1 MPKRNVGTAIG
12 AVLTRLQA
20 ALPAACLS
28 LCLGLWPGSALLA
41 AEWTATPGESLQPLV
56 ANAAGGDL
64 IILPKGRYSGP
75 LVLDK
80 TLTLR
85 GQNGAL
91 IDAGGEGH
99 GVVIKAPDSVIDGV
113 TVKNWGGDLTAM
125 DTGIFI
131 AREATASV
139 VKNSRL
145 EGPGFG
151 VFLDGVHDAVIADNV
166 IRGDAE
172 RRSQDR
178 GNGVHLFNVE
188 NVRVAGNDI
197 RQTRDGIYIDTSRET
212 LLRNNRMQDLR
223 YGVHY
228 MYAHDNRLE
237 NNATQDT
244 RTGYALMQSKRLSVI
259 GNRSHNDLRYGILMN
274 NITDSTIRGNR
285 VSGIRQQGG
294 AGTISGNDGK
304 ALFVYN
310 AQFNRFEGN
319 RFADSDIGIHL
330 TAGSEDNAVTGNAF
344 IGNRQQVM
352 YVATRAQ
359 AWNGN
364 YWSNYLGWDMD
375 DDGVGDT
382 SFEPND
388 AMDRLLWRYPAANVL
403 MDSPAVLALRWVQRQ
418 FPVFRPQGVRDSAPL
433 MAEPA
438 FPDTPTDT
446 TPTGDATP

>member
-1 MPKRNVGTAIG
+1 MPERTFGTVSG
-12 AVLTRLQA
+12 AVLSPLKA
-20 ALPAACLS
+20 ALVAACLS
-28 LCLGLWPGSALLA
+28 LGCLPGATLLA
-41 AEWTATPGESLQPLV
+41 AQWTATPGDSLQPLV

-64 IILPKGRYSGP
+64 ILLPEGRYPGP
-75 LVLDK
+75 LVVDRELE
-80 TLTLR
+80 LR
-85 GQNGAL
+85 GEDGAV
-91 IDAGGEGH
+91 IDAGGSGNALLIDAP
-99 GVVIKAPDSVIDGV
+99 GVVVDGV
-113 TVKNWGGDLTAM
+113 TIKNWGGNLTAM
-125 DTGIFI
+125 DSGIFI
-131 AREATASV
+131 TPEATASV

-151 VFLDGVHDAVIADNV
+151 IFLDGVHDAVIEDNV

-178 GNGVHLFNVE
+178 GNGVHLFNVDS
-188 NVRVAGNDI
+188 VRVEGNDI
-197 RQTRDGIYIDTSRET
+197 RRTRDGIYIDTSRET
-212 LLRNNRMQDLR
+212 LLRGNRMQDLR

-237 NNATQDT
+237 GNVTRDT
-244 RTGYALMQSKRLSVI
+244 RTGYALMQSKRLTVV

-285 VSGIRQQGG
+285 VSNIRQQGG

-310 AQFNRFEGN
+310 AQFNRLEGN
-319 RFADSDIGIHL
+319 RLVGSDIGIHL

-352 YVATRAQ
+352 YVATRPQ
-359 AWNGN
+359 AWDGN

-382 SFEPND
+382 AFEPND
-388 AMDRLLWRYPAANVL
+388 AMDRLLWRYPAAKVL

-418 FPVFRPQGVRDSAPL
+418 FPVFRPQGVRDGAPL

-438 FPDTPTDT
+438 FPVTMGNTP
-446 TPTGDATP
+446 PTGDATP

>member
-1 MPKRNVGTAIG
+1 MPERTFGTASG
-12 AVLTRLQA
+12 AVLSPFKA
-20 ALPAACLS
+20 ALVAACLS
-28 LCLGLWPGSALLA
+28 LGFLPNTTLLA
-41 AEWTATPGESLQPLV
+41 AEWAATPGSPLQPLV
-56 ANAAGGDL
+56 ANAASGDL
-64 IILPKGRYSGP
+64 IVLPEGRYPGP
-75 LVLDK
+75 LVLNK
-80 TLTLR
+80 TLTLH
-85 GQNGAL
+85 GEGGAL

-99 GVVIKAPDSVIDGV
+99 GVVIKAPNVLIDGIAV
-113 TVKNWGGDLTAM
+113 ENWGADLTAM
-125 DTGIFI
+125 DAGIFI
-131 AREATASV
+131 AQEATGTTV
-139 VKNSRL
+139 QNSRL
-145 EGPGFG
+145 QGPGFG
-151 VFLDGVHDAVIADNV
+151 IFLDGVDDAVIADNV

-172 RRSQDR
+172 LRSQDR

-212 LLRNNRMQDLR
+212 LLRGNRMQDLR

-237 NNATQDT
+237 DNVTQDT
-244 RTGYALMQSKRLSVI
+244 RTGYALMQSKRLTVLN
-259 GNRSHNDLRYGILMN
+259 NRSKNDLRYGILMN

-310 AQFNRFEGN
+310 AQFNRLEDN
-319 RFADSDIGIHL
+319 RLESSDIGIHL
-330 TAGSEDNAVTGNAF
+330 TAGSEDNVVTGNAF
-344 IGNRQQVM
+344 LHNRQQVK
-352 YVATRAQ
+352 YVATRTQ
-359 AWNGN
+359 AWDGN

-382 SFEPND
+382 AFEPND
-388 AMDRLLWRYPAANVL
+388 AMDRLLWRYPAAKVL

-433 MAEPA
+433 MTQPAPLNAEETAP
-438 FPDTPTDT
+438 
-446 TPTGDATP
+446 

>member
-64 IILPKGRYSGP
+64 ISIPKGRYPGP
-75 LVLDK
+75 LVIDR

-85 GQNGAL
+85 GENGAV
-91 IDAGGEGH
+91 IDAGGTGH
-99 GVVIKAPDSVIDGV
+99 ALIIEAPDTVIDGLAV
-113 TVKNWGGDLTAM
+113 ENWGADLTAM
-125 DTGIFI
+125 DAGVFI
-131 AREATASV
+131 AREATGSV
-139 VKNSRL
+139 VKNARL
-145 EGPGFG
+145 KGPGFG
-151 VFLDGVHDAVIADNV
+151 IFLDGVHDAVIADNV
-166 IRGDAE
+166 IRGDAA

-188 NVRVAGNDI
+188 NVRVEGNDI
-197 RQTRDGIYIDTSRET
+197 RHTRDGIYIDTSRDC
-212 LLRNNRMQDLR
+212 LLRGNRMRDLR

-237 NNATQDT
+237 DNLTINT
-244 RTGYALMQSKRLSVI
+244 RTGYALMQSKRLSVLN
-259 GNRSHNDLRYGILMN
+259 NRSENDLRYGILLN
-274 NITDSTIRGNR
+274 NITHSTLRGNR
-285 VSGIRQQGG
+285 ISRIRQQAG
-294 AGTISGNDGK
+294 AGAVSGNDGK

-310 AQFNRFEGN
+310 AQYNRIEAN

-330 TAGSEDNAVTGNAF
+330 TAGSEDNRVTGNAF
-344 IGNRQQVM
+344 VNNRQQVM

-359 AWNGN
+359 QWNGN
-364 YWSNYLGWDMD
+364 YWSNYLGWDLA

-382 SFEPND
+382 PFEPND
-388 AMDRLLWRYPAANVL
+388 AMDRLLWRYPAAKVL
-403 MDSPAVLALRWVQRQ
+403 MDSPAVLALRWVQRR

-433 MAEPA
+433 MRIPDAVTADPA
-438 FPDTPTDT
+438 IQGANTP
-446 TPTGDATP
+446 